1 MKRKTLLRI
10 LRFARPHM
18 AYIVLSLVMAV
29 ASVSMTLYAPVLI
42 GDAVDQIIGPGD
54 VDFAGVLAILV
65 RLIWVVPAGAVA
77 TWLMGLCT
85 NRAAYSTARE
95 IRKKRF

>member
-42 GDAVDQIIGPGD
+42 GDAVDQIIGPGN
-54 VDFAGVLAILV
+54 VDFASVLAILV
-65 RLIWVVPAGAVA
+65 RLIWVVAAGAVVTKDVPA
-77 TWLMGLCT
+77 NTVVGGVP
-85 NRAAYSTARE
+85 AKP
-95 IRKKRF
+95 IRHING

>member
-42 GDAVDQIIGPGD
+42 GDAVDQIIGPRG
-54 VDFAGVLAILV
+54 
-65 RLIWVVPAGAVA
+65 
-77 TWLMGLCT
+77 
-85 NRAAYSTARE
+85 
-95 IRKKRF
+95 

>member
-42 GDAVDQIIGPGD
+42 ETMKS
-54 VDFAGVLAILV
+54 
-65 RLIWVVPAGAVA
+65 PAGISGSVFPPF
-77 TWLMGLCT
+77 
-85 NRAAYSTARE
+85 
-95 IRKKRF
+95 RKA